1 MMSCFG
7 FVLNLVRPTMN
18 ADITSLKGASTLLS
32 PRSLAFAAAAAL
44 PTSRLLSAA
53 GGADQVDDANVAP
66 MVQRVDYR
74 NVDDAKALVF
84 LLDSYAR
91 DPMGGGT
98 KLNSDAAGRLCGDLA
113 SIPGAIS
120 FIAWHNN
127 NNDHREPEPVGL
139 INCFEGYST
148 FNARPL
154 LNVHD
159 IAVLEGH
166 RGRGVGRSLLMAAEE
181 HARSRGC
188 CKLTLEVLSG
198 NAPAVAT
205 YARFG
210 FRQYELDPACGQ
222 AQFMHKKL
230 L

>member
-1 MMSCFG
+1 
-7 FVLNLVRPTMN
+7 MN
-18 ADITSLKGASTLLS
+18 AAITSLKGAVTRMS
-32 PRSLAFAAAAAL
+32 PRSPASAAAAAL
-44 PTSRLLSAA
+44 PASRLLSAA
-53 GGADQVDDANVAP
+53 GADQVDDAKNAP
-66 MVQRVDYR
+66 KVQRVDYR

-91 DPMGGGT
+91 DPMGGGE
-98 KLNSDAAGRLCGDLA
+98 KLNADAAGRLCGDLA
-113 SIPGAIS
+113 SMPGAVS
-120 FIAWHNN
+120 FIAWHND
-127 NNDHREPEPVGL
+127 DHREPVGL

-159 IAVLEGH
+159 IAVLGGH

-205 YARFG
+205 YERFG
-210 FRQYELDPACGQ
+210 FRQYELDSACGQ
-222 AQFMHKKL
+222 ARFMHKKL

>member
-1 MMSCFG
+1 
-7 FVLNLVRPTMN
+7 MN
-18 ADITSLKGASTLLS
+18 AAITSLKGASTRLS
-32 PRSLAFAAAAAL
+32 PRSIAFAAAAAL

-66 MVQRVDYR
+66 KVQRVDYR

-84 LLDSYAR
+84 LLESYAR

-98 KLNSDAAGRLCGDLA
+98 KLNSDAADRLCGDLA

-120 FIAWHNN
+120 FIVWHN
-127 NNDHREPEPVGL
+127 NNDHREPVGL

-159 IAVLEGH
+159 IAVLERY
-166 RGRGVGRSLLMAAEE
+166 RGQGVGRSLLMAAEE

-198 NAPAVAT
+198 NAPALAT
-205 YARFG
+205 YERFG
-210 FRQYELDPACGQ
+210 FRQYELDPACGH